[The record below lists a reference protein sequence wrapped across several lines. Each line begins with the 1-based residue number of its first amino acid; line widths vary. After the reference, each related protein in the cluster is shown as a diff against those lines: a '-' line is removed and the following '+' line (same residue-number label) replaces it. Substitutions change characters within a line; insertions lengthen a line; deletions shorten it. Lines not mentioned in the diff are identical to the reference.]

1 VALGGHLEKACLD
14 AEGLVL
20 DAMEFED
27 IGRRGVREPLRGCRG
42 EK

>member
-1 VALGGHLEKACLD
+1 LD
-14 AEGLVL
+14 AESLVL
-20 DAMEFED
+20 DAIEFED